1 MTRPQLTAQVR
12 EITGKEVAR
21 LRRQGQLPCVVYGH
35 GIASQSIVVDA
46 KEFETLHRKTSRNAL
61 IDLRVGTE
69 RARPVLLHAVQHNP
83 VSRAIVHVDFFLV
96 RMSEEMTVDVPLT
109 FVGESAAVA
118 AGGTLLH
125 PLDSIKVR
133 ALPGDLPQ
141 SLEVDISSLDTFDAL
156 IHVSDITIPEG
167 ATLVSDPG
175 EAVAR
180 VAPPRVEEE
189 EPTVEEM
196 APDAADVPETD
207 EVGGGAESAADVPE

>member
-1 MTRPQLTAQVR
+1 MPTRPQLTAQPR
-12 EITGKEVAR
+12 EITGKEVSR

-46 KEFETLHRKTSRNAL
+46 KEFETLHRKTARNAL

-69 RARPVLLHAVQHNP
+69 RARPVLLHAVQQNP
-83 VSRAIVHVDFFLV
+83 VSRAVVHVDFFLV
-96 RMSEEMTVDVPLT
+96 RMTEEMTVDVPLT
-109 FVGESAAVA
+109 FVGEAPAVA

-141 SLEVDISSLDTFDAL
+141 VLEVDVSSLDTFDAL

-189 EPTVEEM
+189 PTVEEM

-207 EVGGGAESAADVPE
+207 